1 MKKLLCIFISVLF
14 ICGCSAFENPPNS
27 TDCYYR
33 FTDSTGK
40 EVVLRKFP
48 EKVALLFS
56 SYADIWVTAGGK
68 VDITVGESI
77 ERGFAD
83 SSVILVDEGSGH
95 STINTELLIA
105 SKPDLIIGTTD
116 YKCQAEAV
124 KFTSEH
130 GIPSA
135 LFQIETF
142 DDYLNVL
149 QIFCDITQRADLYEK
164 HGISVKKQIDD
175 ILTNLNLEQNKN
187 TEILFVRAGSSAKST
202 KAKNSEQ
209 HFVCGMIKELGFTNI
224 ADEAKQLLDG
234 LSIETVVAKQPEYIL
249 ISLMGN
255 EENSTE
261 YVKSLI
267 SSAGW
272 KDLDCVKKGNYTFL
286 PKELFHYKPNS
297 RWAEAYSFLLNILQT
312 E

>member
-1 MKKLLCIFISVLF
+1 MKKVFYILISVLF
-14 ICGCSAFENPPNS
+14 LFGCSKTQQNDTE
-27 TDCYYR
+27 YYYS

-40 EVVLRKFP
+40 EVILQKAPKRI
-48 EKVALLFS
+48 AILFS

-83 SSVILVDEGSGH
+83 ISAILVDEGSGH

-105 SKPDLIIGTTD
+105 SEPDLIIGTAD
-116 YKCQAEAV
+116 YECQRKTVE
-124 KFTSEH
+124 FTSEH

-135 LFQIETF
+135 LFKVETF
-142 DDYLNVL
+142 NYYLTVL
-149 QIFCDITQRADLYEK
+149 KIFCDITQRADLYEK
-164 HGISVKKQIDD
+164 YGISVKEQIDD
-175 ILTNLNLEQNKN
+175 ILTNSSLEQNKN

-209 HFVCGMIKELGFTNI
+209 HFVCGMIDELGFTNI

-261 YVKSLI
+261 YVKSLL

-272 KDLDCVKKGNYTFL
+272 KDLDCVKKGNYVFL
-286 PKELFHYKPNS
+286 PKKLFHYKPNS